1 MNTKPITNSVDT
13 YLPIYEYR
21 GFTIYRGQ
29 TPIWNK
35 DCNYVDHNGQKCNDK
50 KPLFNSLVT
59 KNKSSNY
66 YNNIYISKFGGNDGI
81 ENEYTPSQWEYAR
94 QQIDKHI
101 ESQREYKNKRIQVLK
116 NSRFAVYELNN
127 VTIRVLVEK
136 SPYNKYENYYT
147 IWVNE
152 NQLHNVCLKP
162 DFVFN
167 DVLKNVYYNTIAKYN
182 RRKFSDSG
190 LKTNYIRNKSFEKIN
205 ISILPVY
212 ELLGLICKW
221 GTIEFIPTNV
231 RESNEGFIFSCYKD
245 KDLEI
250 PTEKIADIEPIGEV
264 KDTLIDY
271 VVLTNKIRFY
281 A

>member
-1 MNTKPITNSVDT
+1 MNTKLITNSIDT
-13 YLPIYEYR
+13 YSPIYEYR

-50 KPLFNSLVT
+50 KPLFSSFVT
-59 KNKSSNY
+59 KNKSSNH
-66 YNNIYISKFGGNDGI
+66 YNNIYVSKFGGNDGI
-81 ENEYTPSQWEYAR
+81 ENEYTPSQWEYTK
-94 QQIDKHI
+94 QQIDKYI
-101 ESQREYKNKRIQVLK
+101 ENQKEYKNKRIQVLK

-136 SPYNKYENYYT
+136 SPYNEYENYCT

-152 NQLHNVCLKP
+152 NRLYNAYLKP

-167 DVLKNVYYNTIAKYN
+167 DVLKNVYYNKIAKYN
-182 RRKFSDSG
+182 SSKFSDSG
-190 LKTNYIRNKSFEKIN
+190 VKINYIRNKSFEKIN

-212 ELLGLICKW
+212 ELLGLVCKW
-221 GTIEFIPTNV
+221 ETIEFIPTNV

-250 PTEKIADIEPIGEV
+250 PTEKIIDIEPIGEV
-264 KDTLIDY
+264 KDTLIEY
-271 VVLTNKIRFY
+271 VALTNKVIFY
-281 A
+281 E